1 MNIGRGFDA
10 KWLICPYIVTRFYLT
25 GFCQI
30 DRLEALIDDV
40 IYSFD
45 AQVVRCELDFN

>member
-1 MNIGRGFDA
+1 MVICTYIG
-10 KWLICPYIVTRFYLT
+10 TRFYLT

-30 DRLEALIDDV
+30 DRLEAFIDDV

-45 AQVVRCELDFN
+45 AQVVRCELDFS